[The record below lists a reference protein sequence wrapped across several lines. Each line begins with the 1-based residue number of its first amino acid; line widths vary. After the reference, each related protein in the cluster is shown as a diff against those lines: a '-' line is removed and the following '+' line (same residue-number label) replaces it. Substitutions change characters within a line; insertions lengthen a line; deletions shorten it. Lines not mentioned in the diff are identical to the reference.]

1 MSGEFALNAIG
12 LVAGAL
18 GIIGFAK
25 NNMPTQTD
33 PAGAHVQVKIG
44 LGEPGDSGNVAGGID
59 GVYAYDYNNAYI
71 GRAQGGFIDVG
82 GVLEVTVRQ
91 DTPGIQTDFLS
102 VSATKD
108 APCISW
114 ISVSQYDGSPGG
126 AWTGDIGKACGDYWY
141 HAGGQEAGTF
151 ADPCPQEGCSW
162 RPVCAWLDA
171 DHSADYPY
179 GAMKFNVRAYGELS
193 EDTVKAGEDH
203 VCASTL
209 WASDSGPINDKPAK
223 REQRVRSSWMN
234 STLIVSSVS
243 SQTAT
248 ELCHHDKSWGPDFI
262 GVDGKYCDMES
273 KTVMPVCSDTFVRDC
288 VEVDQQLNTLRKRT
302 TTARRTVDGVH
313 KTYDTIEQWD

>member
-18 GIIGFAK
+18 GLIGFGK

-33 PAGAHVQVKIG
+33 PAGAHVQIKVG
-44 LGEPGDSGNVAGGID
+44 LGEPGDSGNVGGGID
-59 GVYAYDYNNAYI
+59 GIYAYDYNNVYI
-71 GRAQGGFIDVG
+71 GRAQGDSIDIG

-102 VSATKD
+102 ISATKN

-114 ISVSQYDGSPGG
+114 ISVSQYDGSVGG
-126 AWTGDIGKACGDYWY
+126 AWTGDIGKDYWY
-141 HAGGQEAGTF
+141 HAGNQEAGQF
-151 ADPCPQEGCSW
+151 QEPCPKYCCSW

-193 EDTVKAGEDH
+193 VDTVNAGADH

-209 WASDSGPINDKPAK
+209 WARDSEPTN
-223 REQRVRSSWMN
+223 
-234 STLIVSSVS
+234 
-243 SQTAT
+243 
-248 ELCHHDKSWGPDFI
+248 
-262 GVDGKYCDMES
+262 GKW
-273 KTVMPVCSDTFVRDC
+273 F
-288 VEVDQQLNTLRKRT
+288 QLR
-302 TTARRTVDGVH
+302 
-313 KTYDTIEQWD
+313 